1 MPQELLRQVRPSV
14 GPRRHWSVLPL
25 SVAAHGAAVL
35 AILIIPLAAKV
46 VPPVPAP
53 LNRTVRLIHLRR
65 ETAPPQV
72 RTSRI
77 VKPPTPTAYK
87 APTEAPPRIVP
98 ERLIP
103 ESAIT
108 APPGSIVDPGGGVG
122 AGVPDGIGSVAPA
135 VVLAPPPP
143 PGPVRIGGLIRE
155 PRKIVD
161 VRPVYPSVARAAQ
174 IQGKVI
180 LEAII
185 DEQGNVDQ
193 LRVLQSYPFLDAA
206 AMDAVSKWR
215 YSPTQLN
222 GVPVPVLMTI
232 TITFRLQD

>member
-1 MPQELLRQVRPSV
+1 V

-25 SVAAHGAAVL
+25 SVATHGAAAL
-35 AILIIPLAAKV
+35 AILIIPLAAEV

-53 LNRTVRLIHLRR
+53 LNRTVRLVHLQR
-65 ETAPPQV
+65 ETAPPKV
-72 RTSRI
+72 HTARI
-77 VKPPTPTAYK
+77 VKPPTPTAYT
-87 APTEAPPRIVP
+87 APIEAPPRIVP

-103 ESAIT
+103 EPADT
-108 APPGSIVDPGGGVG
+108 APLGSIVDPGGGVDV
-122 AGVPDGIGSVAPA
+122 GVPDGIGSVASA

-161 VRPVYPSVARAAQ
+161 ARPVYPAAARAAR
-174 IQGKVI
+174 IEGKVI

-185 DEQGNVDQ
+185 DERGNVDR
-193 LRVLQSYPFLDAA
+193 LRVLESYPFLDAA

-215 YSPTQLN
+215 YSPTLLN

>member
-1 MPQELLRQVRPSV
+1 MPQELLRQVCPSV

-25 SVAAHGAAVL
+25 SVAAHGAAAL
-35 AILIIPLAAKV
+35 AILIIPLAAEV
-46 VPPVPAP
+46 VPPAPAP
-53 LNRTVRLIHLRR
+53 LNRTVRLIHLPR
-65 ETAPPQV
+65 ETPPPQV
-72 RTSRI
+72 HTSRT
-77 VKPPTPTAYK
+77 VKPPTPTAFR
-87 APTEAPPRIVP
+87 APIEAPPRIVP

-108 APPGSIVDPGGGVG
+108 AAPGSIVDPGGGVG

-143 PGPVRIGGLIRE
+143 PGPLRIGGLIRE

-161 VRPVYPSVARAAQ
+161 VRPVYPPVARAAK
-174 IQGKVI
+174 IEGTVI

-185 DEQGNVDQ
+185 DERGNVDR
-193 LRVLQSYPFLDAA
+193 LRVLQSYPLLDAA
-206 AMDAVSKWR
+206 AMDAVSRWR

>member
-1 MPQELLRQVRPSV
+1 MPQELLRQLRPSV

-25 SVAAHGAAVL
+25 SVVGHGAAVL
-35 AILIIPLAAKV
+35 AVLIIPLAAEV

-53 LNRTVRLIHLRR
+53 LNRTVRLIHLPR

-77 VKPPTPTAYK
+77 VKPATPATYK
-87 APTEAPPRIVP
+87 APIAAPSHIVP
-98 ERLIP
+98 ERSVP
-103 ESAIT
+103 EAAIT
-108 APPGSIVDPGGGVG
+108 APPGSTVDPGAGVG
-122 AGVPDGIGSVAPA
+122 AGVPEGIGSVAPA
-135 VVLAPPPP
+135 AVLAAPP

-155 PRKIVD
+155 PKKIVD
-161 VRPVYPSVARAAQ
+161 VRPVYPPMARAAR
-174 IQGKVI
+174 IQGTVI

-206 AMDAVSKWR
+206 AMDAVSRWR
-215 YSPTQLN
+215 YTPTQLN

>member
-1 MPQELLRQVRPSV
+1 MPQELLRQLRPSV

-35 AILIIPLAAKV
+35 AILIIPLAAEV

-53 LNRTVRLIHLRR
+53 FNRTVRLIHLPR
-65 ETAPPQV
+65 ETAPQV
-72 RTSRI
+72 EASRL
-77 VKPPTPTAYK
+77 VKPVTPTAYK
-87 APTEAPPRIVP
+87 APIEAPPRIVP
-98 ERLIP
+98 DRSVP
-103 ESAIT
+103 ESAMT

-135 VVLAPPPP
+135 MVLVPPPP
-143 PGPVRIGGLIRE
+143 PGPVPIGGQIRE

-161 VRPVYPSVARAAQ
+161 ARPVYPPVARAAR
-174 IQGKVI
+174 IEGTVI

-185 DEQGNVDQ
+185 DERGNVDR
-193 LRVLQSYPFLDAA
+193 LRVLQSYPLLDGA

-215 YSPTQLN
+215 YIPTQLN